1 MDGEF
6 SGGTAASLSATMTA
20 LKTSPEL
27 FNVLINPFAL
37 CEGFQGVQQEDD
49 SKPKH
54 DEELGVWVAPFF
66 MAPINTK
73 NVHRSNKLMNH
84 KYGKDFQYNEM
95 WITGEGEE
103 GKAAAEFISKSNPI
117 GGKDGPKPGEGPNR
131 EKREKGS
138 YDLLF
143 CADLDNTVMKA
154 SVVGDMDPGYGSTS
168 KMIVESTICM
178 LKDVKDAEGGIYTP
192 ASLFGLKLAERLE
205 QNAGITFKID

>member
-1 MDGEF
+1 
-6 SGGTAASLSATMTA
+6 
-20 LKTSPEL
+20 
-27 FNVLINPFAL
+27 
-37 CEGFQGVQQEDD
+37 
-49 SKPKH
+49 
-54 DEELGVWVAPFF
+54 
-66 MAPINTK
+66 
-73 NVHRSNKLMNH
+73 MNH
-84 KYGKDFQYNEM
+84 IYGEDFQYNEM

-117 GGKDGPKPGEGPNR
+117 GGKDAPKPGEGPNR

-143 CADLDNTVMKA
+143 CADIDDTVIKA

-168 KMIVESTICM
+168 KMIVESTMCL
-178 LKDVKDAEGGIYTP
+178 LKDVKDTEGGIYTP